1 MSLLSEDATYLAGGL
16 AILAVI
22 FLIVMKTTQQGK
34 FLLWAGV
41 ALGLAVVALLIEQL
55 WVTDNERIES
65 VVHALRR
72 AVASSDAPGVLA
84 HLTPDVVYV
93 MGGGPSIAG
102 ETTRGFIE
110 SELAK
115 VKFDFVRIT
124 RLQAHAG
131 GQSGRGSAEFRVLA
145 GGSYQ
150 TVLAAYNFGATNLD
164 FSLGFRKTEPN
175 VWKVERITLTH
186 APRDMPL
193 PGGIRPRRRFR
204 RPPGAVQ
211 GSP

>member
-1 MSLLSEDATYLAGGL
+1 MSFLSDDATYLAGGL

-22 FLIVMKTTQQGK
+22 FLILVKTTQQGR

-41 ALGLAVVALLIEQL
+41 ALALAVLALVIEQL

-65 VVHALRR
+65 VVYALRR
-72 AVASSDAPGVLA
+72 AVAGSDTPGVLA
-84 HLTPDVVYV
+84 QLTPDAVYV
-93 MGGGPSIAG
+93 MGGGPSISG

-115 VKFDFVRIT
+115 AKFDFVRIT
-124 RLQAHAG
+124 KLQAHAG

-145 GGSYQ
+145 SGSYQ
-150 TVLAAYNFGATNLD
+150 TALVAYNFGTTNLD

-175 VWKVERITLTH
+175 VWKVERITLTR
-186 APRDMPL
+186 APRNMPL
-193 PGGIRPRRRFR
+193 PGGIRPRMRFR
-204 RPPGAVQ
+204 RPAVPV
-211 GSP
+211 SP